1 MPTVELPQGRVHFR
15 DEGEGPVVVLVHGVL
30 VNGLLWRKVVPELTG
45 GARVVVPELPLGA
58 HPEPLHA
65 DADLSPTGL
74 AQLVADLLDAL
85 DLDDVTLVGNDTG
98 GAICQIVAANHPA
111 RVGRL
116 VLTSCDME
124 ENFPPKAFAPLIR
137 LAQLPGVLPAI
148 GQLMRFGVVRRSP
161 AAFGWLAKHGIPD
174 EVVDAWLAPGR
185 DARIRRDLRK
195 VLAGA
200 GPAHTIRA
208 AEALRRSFTGPI
220 LLPWA
225 DDDRSC
231 RSTSHGASP
240 RACRTPAW
248 S

>member
-137 LAQLPGVLPAI
+137 LAQLPGVLPAT
-148 GQLMRFGVVRRSP
+148 GQLMRALTGSARPAQGSGAWTSP
-161 AAFGWLAKHGIPD
+161 A
-174 EVVDAWLAPGR
+174 
-185 DARIRRDLRK
+185 
-195 VLAGA
+195 
-200 GPAHTIRA
+200 
-208 AEALRRSFTGPI
+208 
-220 LLPWA
+220 
-225 DDDRSC
+225 DRPSD
-231 RSTSHGASP
+231 
-240 RACRTPAW
+240 
-248 S
+248 